1 MLKFTNKMNRKHTL
15 KNNDM
20 KTMNLTILLAFAL
33 LECGTTTAQVLE
45 QDSLAL
51 VAFYNSTGGP
61 NWTHNN
67 HWLTD
72 PVSTWYGVT
81 VEGDRVI
88 ELEFNS
94 DNNLN
99 GFVPEDIGDLNE
111 IITFVIGNNPN
122 LAGNLPGSIGQLT
135 NMQWFGIGNCS
146 IIGTIPNTIGNL
158 IDLLFLNF
166 SDNNLTGEIPHEIGN
181 LFNLQFLILFG
192 NQLTGVIPPELGN
205 CNSLLELSLG
215 GNQLNGTIP
224 VELTNLENL
233 TTLGLSNNLLS
244 GKIPEYLSNLFF
256 NEPSITINVS
266 HNLFSGPVPNS
277 WGNLSFLIDGLG
289 LSYNNF
295 TSLPTVNYN
304 WIITFFHIEGNR
316 FTFEHIESHYQ
327 SYLAGLY
334 YFFYYYPQDSIGVKI
349 DTALVPQS
357 NYRIYSG
364 TGGEYTNYKWFRN
377 GELIL
382 ESPDADSLH
391 LENISYADTGI
402 YTCKA
407 NSSLI
412 YFLNLY
418 RKPVHITIDTSGVN
432 IDHFSVNNKIELYP
446 NPAAEF
452 VWIDLPDKSKIIDFK
467 ILDMNGKSILH
478 CESVCLTDYKTM
490 INVAGIKQGIYLL
503 QVKTENSNYTTKL
516 IKNNRG
522 ESQ

>member
-1 MLKFTNKMNRKHTL
+1 
-15 KNNDM
+15 M
-20 KTMNLTILLAFAL
+20 KTINLTILLAFAL
-33 LECGTTTAQVLE
+33 LEFSTTTAQVLE

-61 NWTHNN
+61 NWNNNN
-67 HWLTD
+67 HWLTG
-72 PVSTWYGVT
+72 PVSSWYGVT
-81 VEGDRVI
+81 VEGDRVTKLHI
-88 ELEFNS
+88 YS
-94 DNNLN
+94 NNLF
-99 GFVPEDIGDLNE
+99 GE
-111 IITFVIGNNPN
+111 IPDEVGLLTQLKLFVIANEPGISGLIPN
-122 LAGNLPGSIGQLT
+122 SIYQLFNLT
-135 NMQWFGIGNCS
+135 NLGIGNCS
-146 IIGTIPNTIGNL
+146 NYGTISNRIGNL
-158 IDLLFLNF
+158 VKLQELNLFE
-166 SDNNLTGEIPHEIGN
+166 NNLTGPIPSEIGN
-181 LFNLQFLILFG
+181 LDSLRFLDLHN
-192 NQLTGVIPPELGN
+192 NQLTGTIPPELGN
-205 CNSLLELSLG
+205 CTGLWELSLN

-233 TTLGLSNNLLS
+233 TILGLSNNLLS

-256 NEPSITINVS
+256 HEPSITINVS
-266 HNLFSGPVPNS
+266 HNLFSGSIPNS
-277 WGNLSFLIDGLG
+277 WGNLSFLIDGLD

-334 YFFYYYPQDSIGVKI
+334 YFFYYHPQDSIGAKI

-391 LENISYADTGI
+391 LEDISYADTGI
-402 YTCKA
+402 YTCQA

-418 RKPVHITIDTSGVN
+418 RRPVHITIDTSGVN

-446 NPAAEF
+446 NPASEF
-452 VWIDLPDKSKIIDFK
+452 VWIDLPDNSKIIDLK
-467 ILDMNGKSILH
+467 IIDMNGKSIFSR
-478 CESVCLTDYKTM
+478 ESLCLTYHKTM
-490 INVAGIKQGIYLL
+490 INVAGIKPGIYIL
-503 QVKTENSNYTTKL
+503 QAQTENSNYTTKL
-516 IKNNRG
+516 IINNRG
-522 ESQ
+522 ERQ